1 MKKLSISCLSILL
14 ATSFGALAQDIQPTA
29 EKKVSPVE
37 MTAAEMEKVVAG
49 ASTVYRDKG
58 WGYYGYEGS
67 VDWKRYVTDYDNIN
81 YKPGNTN
88 GF

>member
-49 ASTVYRDKG
+49 ASTVYRYNG
-58 WGYYGYEGS
+58 WGIYVYDGRA
-67 VDWKRYVTDYDNIN
+67 DWKGDVAYYNDIN